1 MAETL
6 PYHILLNLQVLIN
19 KIGTVKTVR
28 HDASHMCRC
37 QNDILGLLF
46 IKKLLHS
53 LPVQQIQ
60 LFVRTAYQ
68 IGISFCCK
76 LFHIADPTSP
86 WWPATYILAV
96 FSIILLFEPLNT
108 VSSRTSYHA
117 SP

>member
-28 HDASHMCRC
+28 HDAAHMCRC

-60 LFVRTAYQ
+60 FFVRTAYQ
-68 IGISFCCK
+68 IGISLLLQIIPYSRPHQPVVACYIYLGCF
-76 LFHIADPTSP
+76 FHYSAI
-86 WWPATYILAV
+86 
-96 FSIILLFEPLNT
+96 
-108 VSSRTSYHA
+108 
-117 SP
+117 

>member
-46 IKKLLHS
+46 IKNFFTACPSSKSSS
-53 LPVQQIQ
+53 L
-60 LFVRTAYQ
+60 
-68 IGISFCCK
+68 
-76 LFHIADPTSP
+76 
-86 WWPATYILAV
+86 
-96 FSIILLFEPLNT
+96 
-108 VSSRTSYHA
+108 
-117 SP
+117 